1 LQNKITQSADVS
13 NPLTSLDNELD
24 SASALIAEGNFPQA
38 ELHLGL
44 YAQVGGQHSRA
55 AELSAQI
62 TRGYGLPVGFKL
74 SEKRPTLAPDSHKYL
89 LVRAW
94 GYGFWS
100 DVHHVI
106 GQLFLAEL
114 THRTPVVWWGE
125 NSLFRGA
132 ANANAFELYFQ
143 PRGLSS
149 LPTPLSEHSFYPYKW
164 NHANVFGEAIN
175 LWEGEDSRMAAPYFF
190 NRPEDIVVCDFYT
203 TIESIRPWISVNSAY
218 YELTDDEI
226 YALLFDRYLAPAPQL
241 VHKAHVFYEEK
252 MSGRPWVAVHARG
265 SDKVYESPELNQT
278 NSAYWGFVDRII
290 ELNPSIGVF
299 LLTDSIDLHEAY
311 KNRYGDRLVTTS
323 ALRSNTDV
331 GIHLQGHSGYELG
344 AEVMIDVLLAIRCD
358 YFVGNKESNVSLAI
372 SSIKRWPKNFSFLLG
387 TKNVR
392 NANWFLHKGH
402 KSTNSKRGVIQ
413 AGSYTLPKRKVLFY
427 NNWHNGDIHMSRP
440 YVIDL
445 MNLLGDCDY
454 YYYHKNDK
462 KLLADIENLE
472 TVTEMTKSDLSI
484 DTWIGQY
491 HYRGMDIPEMAANK
505 SVFLGCN
512 FPHYY
517 AVMSLVYESLG
528 LGRAIKSMEHYIPS
542 IDYEKFYIKNIDT
555 FFSGQ
560 TNPSVLISNNSIMS
574 GQAPA
579 VDFDAVTLSLADTFP
594 QISFLLTNPGTIKI
608 QKNNVFYCDEII
620 NSPIKIND
628 LNEISYIS
636 TRCKLIVGR
645 SSGPYSFSITEK
657 NVPGKKFVCIC
668 NFQKDAW
675 TIGDLNN
682 VTWTNESSVD
692 VLLPM
697 LINVIKECVC

>member
-1 LQNKITQSADVS
+1 
-13 NPLTSLDNELD
+13 
-24 SASALIAEGNFPQA
+24 
-38 ELHLGL
+38 
-44 YAQVGGQHSRA
+44 
-55 AELSAQI
+55 
-62 TRGYGLPVGFKL
+62 
-74 SEKRPTLAPDSHKYL
+74 
-89 LVRAW
+89 
-94 GYGFWS
+94 
-100 DVHHVI
+100 
-106 GQLFLAEL
+106 
-114 THRTPVVWWGE
+114 
-125 NSLFRGA
+125 
-132 ANANAFELYFQ
+132 
-143 PRGLSS
+143 
-149 LPTPLSEHSFYPYKW
+149 
-164 NHANVFGEAIN
+164 
-175 LWEGEDSRMAAPYFF
+175 MAAPYFF
-190 NRPEDIVVCDFYT
+190 NRPEDIVVSDFYT
-203 TIESIRPWISVNSAY
+203 TVESIRPWISVNSAY

-241 VHKAHVFYEEK
+241 VHKANVFYEEK

-299 LLTDSIDLHEAY
+299 LLTDSIDLHDAY

-402 KSTNSKRGVIQ
+402 KSTNSKTGVIQ

-472 TVTEMTKSDLSI
+472 TVTEMTKADLSI

-579 VDFDAVTLSLADTFP
+579 VDFDAITLSLADTFP
-594 QISFLLTNPGTIKI
+594 QITFLLTNPGTIKI
-608 QKNNVFYCDEII
+608 QKNNVFYCEEII

>member
-1 LQNKITQSADVS
+1 
-13 NPLTSLDNELD
+13 
-24 SASALIAEGNFPQA
+24 
-38 ELHLGL
+38 LHLGL
-44 YAQVGGQHSRA
+44 YAQAGGQHSRA
-55 AELSAQI
+55 AELNEKI

-74 SEKRPTLAPDSHKYL
+74 SEKRPTLASVSQKYL

-132 ANANAFELYFQ
+132 AKTNAFELYFQ

-149 LPTPLSEHSFYPYKW
+149 LPASLSEHSFYPAKW
-164 NHANVFGEAIN
+164 NEGNVFGEAIN

-190 NRPEDIVVCDFYT
+190 NRPEDIVVSDFYT
-203 TIESIRPWISVNSAY
+203 TVESIRPWISVNSAY

-241 VHKAHVFYEEK
+241 VHKANVFYEEK

-299 LLTDSIDLHEAY
+299 LLTDSIDLHDAY

-402 KSTNSKRGVIQ
+402 KSTNSKTGVIQ

-462 KLLADIENLE
+462 K
-472 TVTEMTKSDLSI
+472 
-484 DTWIGQY
+484 
-491 HYRGMDIPEMAANK
+491 
-505 SVFLGCN
+505 
-512 FPHYY
+512 
-517 AVMSLVYESLG
+517 
-528 LGRAIKSMEHYIPS
+528 
-542 IDYEKFYIKNIDT
+542 
-555 FFSGQ
+555 
-560 TNPSVLISNNSIMS
+560 
-574 GQAPA
+574 
-579 VDFDAVTLSLADTFP
+579 
-594 QISFLLTNPGTIKI
+594 
-608 QKNNVFYCDEII
+608 
-620 NSPIKIND
+620 
-628 LNEISYIS
+628 
-636 TRCKLIVGR
+636 
-645 SSGPYSFSITEK
+645 
-657 NVPGKKFVCIC
+657 
-668 NFQKDAW
+668 
-675 TIGDLNN
+675 
-682 VTWTNESSVD
+682 
-692 VLLPM
+692 
-697 LINVIKECVC
+697 